1 MFKVG
6 FVYNFKSEDTKKN
19 FGKASI
25 RNAFFVGCIQDSK
38 FKVLD
43 VDFLGSVSKVK
54 VLDTNKIIEGGSGLF
69 PEGYKLVSCMDYARF
84 EEHTPEDYEDSPT
97 GGCVFVEGGVYK
109 FASEQDR
116 KLFANYIDGGQT
128 TNNVNRKISDLIGDD
143 PFVITKMVGQD
154 VTAIRRLVCNT
165 NHVAGEG
172 WFKEACALLIK
183 SDNPY
188 FKNIKDVV
196 EPKQEESA
204 ANFKHYAIV
213 KGMNVQLVSHSYEEI
228 ATEAKKMKEE
238 YPISTVEI
246 YERIGVVSIE
256 PTAVIK

>member
-1 MFKVG
+1 MHNMKRM
-6 FVYNFKSEDTKKN
+6 KIRIEDPCGYEGLEGAT
-19 FGKASI
+19 FPLI
-25 RNAFFVGCIQDSK
+25 
-38 FKVLD
+38 LD
-43 VDFLGSVSKVK
+43 AKLGDK
-54 VLDTNKIIEGGSGLF
+54 GLA
-69 PEGYKLVSCMDYARF
+69 YVRF
-84 EEHTPEDYEDSPT
+84 STMMQ
-97 GGCVFVEGGVYK
+97 V
-109 FASEQDR
+109 
-116 KLFANYIDGGQT
+116 
-128 TNNVNRKISDLIGDD
+128 
-143 PFVITKMVGQD
+143 
-154 VTAIRRLVCNT
+154 
-165 NHVAGEG
+165 EG

-188 FKNIKDVV
+188 FKNIKDAV
-196 EPKQEESA
+196 EPKQEEPA